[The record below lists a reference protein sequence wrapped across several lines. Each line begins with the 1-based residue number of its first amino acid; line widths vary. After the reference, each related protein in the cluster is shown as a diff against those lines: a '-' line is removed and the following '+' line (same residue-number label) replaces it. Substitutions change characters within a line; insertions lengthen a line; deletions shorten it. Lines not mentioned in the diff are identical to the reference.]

1 MSPTA
6 SQPDEQG
13 ELFPISGE
21 QMKPVAAKKVQRARN
36 KRYGKD
42 EAKMKAVEKK
52 RQRPT
57 ADGY

>member
-6 SQPDEQG
+6 SPADEQG

-21 QMKPVAAKKVQRARN
+21 QMKPVAAKNRQKARN

-42 EAKMKAVEKK
+42 EAKMQAVEKK

-57 ADGY
+57 KDGY